1 MKTVDESKLLQK
13 LERVIPL
20 LDERQK
26 RLFVAAEAEQLGRG
40 GITLL
45 ARLTGMSRVSIHSG
59 LADLDVALK
68 GKVRAPGGGRKP
80 VQETQPELMDALDAL
95 VSPETR
101 GDPTS
106 PLRWTSKSTHRL
118 SEGLAE
124 QGFRASAVL
133 VSKLL
138 RQMGYSLQGNS
149 KTREGANHP
158 DRDAQFRYL
167 AKHASKFQCA
177 GEPVISVDTK
187 KKELVGDFKNGGREY
202 QPEGEPEEVLVHD
215 FMDKVLGKAIPYG
228 VYDVARN
235 EGWVNVGT
243 DHDTS
248 TFAVESI
255 RRWWLNMGRE
265 RYPNATQL
273 MISAD
278 GGGSN
283 GSRVRLWKLEL
294 AKFAEEAGLKITVC
308 HLPPGTSK
316 WNKIEHRLFSHITM
330 NWRGR
335 PLVSHD
341 VVVECIAA
349 TTTSTGLKVEAA
361 LDTGDYPTGTVVL
374 DEQLAA
380 IKIRRHKFHGE
391 WNYTLNGICVT
402 GKSKV

>member
-1 MKTVDESKLLQK
+1 MKTFDEARLKKKLD
-13 LERVIPL
+13 RVIPL

-26 RLFVAAEAEQLGRG
+26 RLFVAAEADQIGYG

-59 LADLDVALK
+59 IADLGAELK

-80 VQETQPELMDALDAL
+80 VQETQPDLMDTLDAL
-95 VSPETR
+95 VAPETR
-101 GDPTS
+101 GDPMS
-106 PLRWTSKSTHRL
+106 PLRWTSKSTRRL
-118 SEGLAE
+118 SEALAE
-124 QGFRASAVL
+124 KGFKASTVL
-133 VSKLL
+133 VAKLL
-138 RQMGYSLQGNS
+138 RNMGYSLQGNS
-149 KTREGANHP
+149 KTREGGNHP
-158 DRDAQFRYL
+158 DRNGQFHYL
-167 AKHASKFQCA
+167 ARQAAKFQSS
-177 GEPVISVDTK
+177 GQPVISVDTK

-202 QPEGEPEEVLVHD
+202 QREGEPEKVRVHD
-215 FMDKVLGKAIPYG
+215 FKDPALGKAIPYG

-255 RRWWLNMGRE
+255 RRWWLYMGKE
-265 RYPNATQL
+265 RYPDATQL

-278 GGGSN
+278 GGDSN
-283 GSRVRLWKLEL
+283 GSRARLWKLEL

-316 WNKIEHRLFSHITM
+316 WNKIEHRLFSYISM

-335 PLVSHD
+335 PLVTHE

-349 TTTSTGLKVEAA
+349 TTTSTGLKVEAI
-361 LDTGDYPTGTVVL
+361 LDTGEYPTGTVVL
-374 DEQLAA
+374 DEELAA

-391 WNYTLNGICVT
+391 WNYTLNGIR
-402 GKSKV
+402 

>member
-1 MKTVDESKLLQK
+1 MKTFDEARLKKKLD
-13 LERVIPL
+13 RVIPL

-26 RLFVAAEAEQLGRG
+26 RLFVAAEADQIGYG

-59 LADLDVALK
+59 IADLGAELK

-80 VQETQPELMDALDAL
+80 VQETQPDLMDTLDAL
-95 VSPETR
+95 VAPETR
-101 GDPTS
+101 GDPMS
-106 PLRWTSKSTHRL
+106 PLRWTSKSTRRL
-118 SEGLAE
+118 SEALAE
-124 QGFRASAVL
+124 KGFKASTVL
-133 VSKLL
+133 VAKLL
-138 RQMGYSLQGNS
+138 RNMGYSLQGNS
-149 KTREGANHP
+149 KTREGGNHP
-158 DRDAQFRYL
+158 DRNGQFHYL
-167 AKHASKFQCA
+167 ARQAAKFQSS
-177 GEPVISVDTK
+177 GQPVISVDTK

-202 QPEGEPEEVLVHD
+202 QREGEPEKVRVHD
-215 FMDKVLGKAIPYG
+215 FKDPALGKAIPYG

-255 RRWWLNMGRE
+255 RRWWLYMGKE
-265 RYPNATQL
+265 RYPDATQL

-283 GSRVRLWKLEL
+283 GSRARLWKLEL

-316 WNKIEHRLFSHITM
+316 WNKIEHRLFSYISM

-335 PLVSHD
+335 PLVTHE

-349 TTTSTGLKVEAA
+349 TTTSTGLKVEAI
-361 LDTGDYPTGTVVL
+361 LDTGEYPTGTVVL
-374 DEQLAA
+374 DEELAA

-391 WNYTLNGICVT
+391 WNYTLNGIR
-402 GKSKV
+402 

>member
-1 MKTVDESKLLQK
+1 MKTIDEPKLLQK

-20 LDERQK
+20 LNERQK

-45 ARLTGMSRVSIHSG
+45 ARLTGMSRVPIHSG
-59 LADLDVALK
+59 LADLDADLK

-80 VQETQPELMDALDAL
+80 VQETQPELMGALDAL

-138 RQMGYSLQGNS
+138 RKMGYSLQGNS

-167 AKHASKFQCA
+167 ARQASRFQCA

-202 QPEGEPEEVLVHD
+202 QPEGEPEKVRVHD

-255 RRWWLNMGRE
+255 RRWWLKMGRE

-316 WNKIEHRLFSHITM
+316 WNKIEHRLFSYITM

-335 PLVSHD
+335 PLVSHE

-349 TTTSTGLKVEAA
+349 TTTSTGLKVDAA

-391 WNYTLNGICVT
+391 WNYTLNGIRAS
-402 GKSKV
+402 GKSKA

>member
-1 MKTVDESKLLQK
+1 MKTFDEAKLKKK
-13 LERVIPL
+13 LDIVIPL

-26 RLFVAAEAEQLGRG
+26 RLFVAAEADQIGYG

-59 LADLDVALK
+59 LADLGTELK

-80 VQETQPELMDALDAL
+80 VQETQPDLMDALDEL
-95 VSPETR
+95 VAPETR

-106 PLRWTSKSTHRL
+106 PLRWTSKSTRRL
-118 SEGLAE
+118 SEALAE
-124 QGFRASAVL
+124 QGFQASTVL
-133 VSKLL
+133 VAKLL
-138 RQMGYSLQGNS
+138 RNMGYSLQGNS
-149 KTREGANHP
+149 KTREGSNHP

-167 AKHASKFQCA
+167 ARQAAQFQA
-177 GEPVISVDTK
+177 GGQPVISVDTK

-202 QPEGEPEEVLVHD
+202 QREGEPEKVRVHD
-215 FMDKVLGKAIPYG
+215 FKDPALGKAIPYG

-255 RRWWLNMGRE
+255 RRWWLYMGKE
-265 RYPNATQL
+265 RYPDATQL

-283 GSRVRLWKLEL
+283 GSRARLWKLEL
-294 AKFAEEAGLKITVC
+294 AKFAEETGLKITVC

-316 WNKIEHRLFSHITM
+316 WNKIEHRLFSYISM

-335 PLVSHD
+335 PLVTHE

-349 TTTSTGLKVEAA
+349 TTTSTGLKVEAI
-361 LDTGDYPTGTVVL
+361 LDSGEYPTGTVVL
-374 DEQLAA
+374 DEELAA

-391 WNYTLNGICVT
+391 WNYTLNGIR
-402 GKSKV
+402 